1 MKNSIYFLLI
11 FYSSRCFALSDLDRG
26 VMWYANT
33 VSMGTYIA
41 STENKIA
48 EIKMQYAKK
57 LAETQLAYEK
67 DRQAYLK
74 VILQQHQQEAKSRR
88 EFLVKELNSIKARNE
103 QFNVTVK
110 VAQDLFRGLLK
121 KEALANE
128 IEHLNSIYPGVQ
140 KDWDELMK
148 TAVAKNKMESLSSE
162 DFEVLL
168 LQALDFQSQS
178 SALQSDIEEQIAEVD
193 TDIQSL
199 SEKLKESK

>member
-1 MKNSIYFLLI
+1 
-11 FYSSRCFALSDLDRG
+11 
-26 VMWYANT
+26 MWYANT